1 VFRDFKGVLR
11 STGLIKRSN
20 VEDYSLQKRLD
31 GGMNIKI
38 VKVCALTS
46 EDDEIE
52 NNEDSS

>member
-1 VFRDFKGVLR
+1 MFRDFKGVLR